1 MLGIFP
7 LSIDTVLRVNA
18 SVYVGG
24 GVRGGGAQNHKSQH
38 GVPFRSLHLA

>member
-18 SVYVGG
+18 SVCVCG
-24 GVRGGGAQNHKSQH
+24 GVRGGAQNHKSQH